1 MLFFHAANGEQI
13 GDATTDRQLRSPAKE
28 FKNNT
33 MNNGSR
39 KPEEFPI
46 PNQQKQ

>member
-1 MLFFHAANGEQI
+1 MLLFHATDDEQI
-13 GDATTDRQLRSPAKE
+13 GDSTTDQQLRSPAQE

-33 MNNGSR
+33 MNDGSR